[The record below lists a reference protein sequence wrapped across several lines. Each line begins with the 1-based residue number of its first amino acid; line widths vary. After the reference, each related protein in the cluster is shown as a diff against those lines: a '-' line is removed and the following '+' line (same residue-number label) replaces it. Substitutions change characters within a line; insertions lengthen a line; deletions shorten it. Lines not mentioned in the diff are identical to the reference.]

1 MSFGIG
7 QPVLRT
13 EDPRFLT
20 GRGTF
25 VDDITV
31 PHMAYMA
38 VVYATVAHADILTIA
53 TANAEGAPGVLAVF
67 TGKDVVAAGLGGIPP
82 AFMPEDMGGPPG
94 FRTECPILATGRVR
108 HVGERVAIVV
118 AETPELAAE
127 AAELVV
133 VDYDA
138 LPVVVRAADAIAD
151 GAPLVHDGAARNTS
165 FTLHFG
171 DAAATDAAFEGAAH
185 VVSVEIYNNRITTC
199 SMEPRG
205 AIGDYRAMDDAY
217 VLTSSIQAP
226 HNTRSTLAQ
235 DIFHE
240 PEAKFQV
247 IAPDVGGGFGLK
259 GQVHPEDAL
268 VLWASKHVGRP
279 VKWIADRTEAFLG
292 DNQARDQTAHCEL
305 ALDADGKFLGLRVR
319 AMHNC
324 GAYIVGSACVPIT
337 FSLRMAPSVYAITA
351 IDVMSDM
358 VFTNTAPT
366 VPYRG
371 AGRPEAIYTI
381 ERLADKAARVLGI
394 DRVELRRRN
403 YLTPQDMPHSTAT
416 RFVYDSGEFGA
427 ATDKCLRLADRDGFD
442 ARREASEAVGLRRGL
457 GISYYIDDC
466 GIFNE
471 RMDIR
476 FDASGSLTIEAGTFS
491 HGQGHQ
497 TTYAQMIS
505 DWLGVPFDNIRFEQG
520 DTARIGIG
528 RGTYASRSMTIGG
541 SALRRAADDLLERGK
556 KLAAHM
562 LEAASDDL
570 EFADGKFTVAGTDRV
585 IPLIEV
591 AKFSYHPMAVP
602 IEFGVGLEGSG
613 AFDGHHPSFPNG
625 CHICEVEID
634 CDTGQVR
641 LDRYSVVDDIG
652 IVLNPLLAEGQIHG
666 GIVQGIGQALLEDI
680 YHDDDGQLLTGS
692 YMDYATPRADDV
704 SKFTTGWHS
713 VPCTSNPIGVK
724 GVGEGGTVGATPTV
738 INAILDALAPLGVTD
753 IGLPATPQRV
763 WQAIRN
769 AGSTIGGAGHG
780 AN

>member
-20 GRGTF
+20 GRGTY

-31 PHMAYMA
+31 PHMAHMA
-38 VVYATVAHADILTIA
+38 VVYATLAHANIKSIS
-53 TANAEGAPGVLAVF
+53 TADAEAAPGVLVVL
-67 TGKDVVAAGLGGIPP
+67 TGKEVVADGLGGIPP

-94 FRTECPILATGRVR
+94 YRTECPILAADRVL

-118 AETPELAAE
+118 AETSELAAE
-127 AAELVV
+127 AAELITI
-133 VDYDA
+133 DYEN
-138 LPVVVRAADAIAD
+138 LPVVVRAADAVID
-151 GAPLVHDGAARNTS
+151 GAPQIHDGAANNIS
-165 FTLHFG
+165 FTLRFG
-171 DAAATDAAFEGAAH
+171 DAAATDTAFASAAH
-185 VVSVEIYNNRITTC
+185 VVSIDLYNNRITTC
-199 SMEPRG
+199 PMEPRG
-205 AIGDYRAMDDAY
+205 AIGDYRTMDDAY

-235 DIFHE
+235 NIFHE
-240 PEAKFQV
+240 PEAKFRV
-247 IAPDVGGGFGLK
+247 IAHDVGGGFGLK
-259 GQVHPEDAL
+259 GQLHPEEAL
-268 VLWASKHVGRP
+268 VLWASKKIGRP
-279 VKWIADRTEAFLG
+279 VKWISDRTEGFLG
-292 DNQARDQTAHCEL
+292 DNQARDQTATGEL
-305 ALDADGKFLGLRVR
+305 ALDAEGNFLGLRVR
-319 AMHNC
+319 GMHNC

-337 FSLRMAPSVYAITA
+337 FSLRMAPSVYAIPA
-351 IDVMSDM
+351 IDLMSRM
-358 VFTNTAPT
+358 VFTNTPPT

-371 AGRPEAIYTI
+371 AGRPEAIYMI
-381 ERLADKAARVLGI
+381 ERLVDKAARELGM
-394 DRVELRRRN
+394 DKVGLRQRN
-403 YLTPQDMPHSTAT
+403 YLSPEDMPHHTAT
-416 RFVYDSGEFGA
+416 HFAYDSGEFGN
-427 ATDKCLRLADRDGFD
+427 ATEKCLRLADKDGFE
-442 ARREASEAVGLRRGL
+442 ARQAASEAAGLRRGL

-505 DWLGVPFDNIRFEQG
+505 EWLGVPFETIRYEQG
-520 DTARIGIG
+520 DTSRIGIG

-562 LEAASDDL
+562 LEAAVDDL
-570 EFADGKFTVAGTDRV
+570 EFADGKYTVAGTDKV
-585 IPLIEV
+585 IPLLEV

-634 CDTGQVR
+634 PDTGQVR
-641 LDRYSVVDDIG
+641 IDRYAVVDDIG
-652 IVLNPLLAEGQIHG
+652 LVLNPLLAEGQIHG

-680 YHDDDGQLLTGS
+680 FHDENGQLLTGS

-704 SKFTTGWHS
+704 SNFVTEWHS

-738 INAILDALAPLGVTD
+738 INAILDALAPLGVED

-763 WQAIRN
+763 WQAIQN
-769 AGSTIGGAGHG
+769 AAPRHGGAIHG

>member
-20 GRGTF
+20 GRGTY
-25 VDDITV
+25 VDDIAV
-31 PHMAYMA
+31 PHMAHMA
-38 VVYATVAHADILTIA
+38 VVYATVAHADIKSISTIE
-53 TANAEGAPGVLAVF
+53 AEGAPGVLAVL
-67 TGKDVVAAGLGGIPP
+67 TGKDVAAEGLGGIPP

-94 FRTECPILATGRVR
+94 FRTESPILATGRVR

-118 AETPELAAE
+118 AETPEAAAE
-127 AAELVV
+127 AADLIV
-133 VDYDA
+133 VDYDS
-138 LPVVVRAADAIAD
+138 LPAVVRAADAIVD
-151 GAPLVHDGAARNTS
+151 GAPLVHDGAANNTS
-165 FTLHFG
+165 FTLRFG
-171 DAAATDAAFEGAAH
+171 DAAATDAAFDGAGH
-185 VVSVEIYNNRITTC
+185 VARIDLYNNRITTC

-217 VLTSSIQAP
+217 VLTSSIQSP

-235 DIFHE
+235 QIFHE
-240 PEAKFQV
+240 PEAKFRV
-247 IAPDVGGGFGLK
+247 IALDVGGGFGLK

-279 VKWIADRTEAFLG
+279 VKWISDRTEAFLG
-292 DNQARDQTAHCEL
+292 DNQARDQTAHGEL

-324 GAYIVGSACVPIT
+324 GAYIVGSACVPIA
-337 FSLRMAPSVYAITA
+337 FSLRMAPSVYALPA
-351 IDVMSDM
+351 IDVMSRM
-358 VFTNTAPT
+358 VFTNTPPT

-371 AGRPEAIYTI
+371 AGRPEAIYMI
-381 ERLADKAARVLGI
+381 ERLVDQAAREMGIDKA
-394 DRVELRRRN
+394 DLRRRN
-403 YLTPQDMPHSTAT
+403 YLSPEDMPHHTAT
-416 RFVYDSGEFGA
+416 HFVYDSGEFVS
-427 ATDKCLRLADRDGFD
+427 ATDKCLDLADRDGFE
-442 ARREASEAVGLRRGL
+442 ARRTASEAAGLRRGL

-471 RMDIR
+471 RMDLR

-505 DWLGVPFDNIRFEQG
+505 DWLGVPFESIRFEQG
-520 DTARIGIG
+520 DTGRIGIG

-541 SALRRAADDLLERGK
+541 SALRRAADDLVERGK

-562 LEAASDDL
+562 LEAAADDM
-570 EFADGKFTVAGTDRV
+570 EFADGTFTVAGTDKS
-585 IPLIEV
+585 IPLVAV

-634 CDTGQVR
+634 PDTGQVR
-641 LDRYSVVDDIG
+641 IDRYTVVDDIG
-652 IVLNPLLAEGQIHG
+652 VVLNPLLAEGQIHG

-680 YHDDDGQLLTGS
+680 HHDDSGQLLTGS

-704 SKFTTGWHS
+704 SNIATSWHS

-753 IGLPATPQRV
+753 MGLPATPQRV
-763 WQAIRN
+763 WQAIQS
-769 AGSTIGGAGHG
+769 AKPHTGGARHG
-780 AN
+780 TD

>member
-20 GRGTF
+20 GRGNF

-31 PHMAYMA
+31 PHMAHMA
-38 VVYATVAHADILTIA
+38 VVYATVAHADIKSIA
-53 TANAEGAPGVLAVF
+53 TGEAEKAPGVLAVL
-67 TGKDVVAAGLGGIPP
+67 TGQQAVADGLGGIPP

-94 FRTECPILATGRVR
+94 FRTECPVLAADRVR

-127 AAELVV
+127 AAERVV
-133 VDYDA
+133 VDYDE
-138 LPVVVRAADAIAD
+138 LPVVVRAADAISD
-151 GAPLVHDGAARNTS
+151 GAPLVHDGAAKNTS
-165 FTLHFG
+165 FTLRFG
-171 DAAATDAAFEGAAH
+171 DAAATDAAFDGAAH
-185 VVSVEIYNNRITTC
+185 VVSVDLYNNRLTTC
-199 SMEPRG
+199 PMEPRG
-205 AIGDYRAMDDAY
+205 AIGEYRAMDDAY

-226 HNTRSTLAQ
+226 HNTRTTLAQ
-235 DIFHE
+235 NIFHE
-240 PEAKFQV
+240 PEAKFRV

-259 GQVHPEDAL
+259 GQVHPEEAL
-268 VLWASKHVGRP
+268 VLWASKRIGRP
-279 VKWIADRTEAFLG
+279 VKWISDRTEGFLG
-292 DNQARDQTAHCEL
+292 DNQARDQTAHGEL
-305 ALDADGKFLGLRVR
+305 AIDADGKILGLRVR
-319 AMHNC
+319 AMHNA

-337 FSLRMAPSVYAITA
+337 FSLRMAPSVYAIPA
-351 IDVMSDM
+351 IDVMSHM
-358 VFTNTAPT
+358 VFTNTPPT

-371 AGRPEAIYTI
+371 AGRPEAIYMI
-381 ERLADKAARVLGI
+381 ERLVDKAARELGM
-394 DRVELRRRN
+394 DRVELRRQN
-403 YLTPQDMPHSTAT
+403 YLTPDDMPHHTAT
-416 RFVYDSGEFGA
+416 RFVYDSGEFDI
-427 ATDKCLRLADRDGFD
+427 ATDECLRLADFDGFD
-442 ARREASEAVGLRRGL
+442 ARRATSEAAGLRRGL

-471 RMDIR
+471 RMDLR
-476 FDASGSLTIEAGTFS
+476 FDASGSITIEAGTFS

-505 DWLGVPFDNIRFEQG
+505 DWLGVPFDTIRFEQG

-541 SALRRAADDLLERGK
+541 SALRRAADDLLDRGK

-562 LEAASDDL
+562 LEAAADDI
-570 EFADGKFTVAGTDRV
+570 EFADGKYTVAGTDKA

-602 IEFGVGLEGSG
+602 IEFGVGLEGNG

-634 CDTGQVR
+634 PDTGQVR
-641 LDRYSVVDDIG
+641 LDRYTVVDDIG
-652 IVLNPLLAEGQIHG
+652 VVLNPLLAEGQIHG
-666 GIVQGIGQALLEDI
+666 GIVQGVGQALLEDI
-680 YHDDDGQLLTGS
+680 HHDEAGQLLTGS
-692 YMDYATPRADDV
+692 YMDYGVPRADDV
-704 SKFTTGWHS
+704 PNVATGWHS

-753 IGLPATPQRV
+753 IGLPATPQRI

-769 AGSTIGGAGHG
+769 AAPRSGGTDVG
-780 AN
+780 AT